1 MVPHHIQDGISVVIL
16 HPRAIKT
23 EEDFTSIPPGSVE
36 WAFQVW
42 KMQTKIGNQ
51 DNYKMAWKQQVL
63 KSFPTQEILGKCQP
77 SWSDN
82 MVSPDTQK
90 CYYVSGIDDS
100 LVVRGF
106 QTDEHLNIVVN
117 HVKVHPQ
124 PKSLLILGNA
134 V

>member
-1 MVPHHIQDGISVVIL
+1 MVPHHIQEGVSVVIL

-23 EEDFTSIPPGSVE
+23 EEDFTSILPGSVE

-63 KSFPTQEILGKCQP
+63 KSFPTQEIFGKCQP
-77 SWSDN
+77 PWSDN
-82 MVSPDTQK
+82 MVSPNTQK
-90 CYYVSGIDDS
+90 CYNVSNIDDS

-106 QTDEHLNIVVN
+106 QTDEQLNIVVN